1 MFPGMNGEIR
11 WERWDVSIVV
21 YQAICEAVPVAVI
34 NTVDDT
40 VYRIM
45 NDAVGAAV
53 TENRSP
59 PHPNLDEFLSGPGAA

>member
-1 MFPGMNGEIR
+1 MFPGMNDEIR

-21 YQAICEAVPVAVI
+21 YQAIREAVPVAVI

-40 VYRIM
+40 VCRIV
-45 NDAVGAAV
+45 NDAVGEAA

-59 PHPNLDEFLSGPGAA
+59 PHPNLYEFLDGPGAA